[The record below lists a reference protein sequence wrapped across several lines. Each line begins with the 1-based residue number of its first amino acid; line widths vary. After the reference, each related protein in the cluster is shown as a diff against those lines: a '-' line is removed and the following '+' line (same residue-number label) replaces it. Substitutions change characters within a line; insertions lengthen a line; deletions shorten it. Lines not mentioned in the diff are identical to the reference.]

1 INRASVESRKG
12 APRIAPIPI
21 SPAAALPEPA
31 SSAPRMATSGIM
43 VSGNAVPTAA
53 SMLPTAPAPSCNR
66 SPIISTAFVKRTA
79 APSIAAR
86 ENINSRI
93 VTGSPQ
99 AIRGG
104 NVLDSYPPATLLHS
118 EAEGMDEL
126 EKTLAAVASGTLS
139 PEEAAGRLKKREVR
153 YLDEFAALDLGRS
166 ARKGVP
172 EVVYARGK
180 SPAQVALI
188 CASLLESRERVIVS
202 SPTPEHEAEIRARL
216 PETPLRQAGRS
227 MIVGNGEPSSGDGRV
242 GALSAGTSDLPVLEE
257 ALAVAR
263 EMGASVKSFHDVG
276 VAGVHRLAA
285 PLEELREFDP
295 DALIVAAGME
305 GALPSVVSGLVSVP
319 VIGLPTSTGY
329 GLGGDGT
336 AAILGMLQTCS
347 PGLSV
352 VNVNNGVGAGATAAL
367 IANRAALG
375 RATHENGR
383 KSGPD

>member
-1 INRASVESRKG
+1 
-12 APRIAPIPI
+12 
-21 SPAAALPEPA
+21 
-31 SSAPRMATSGIM
+31 
-43 VSGNAVPTAA
+43 
-53 SMLPTAPAPSCNR
+53 
-66 SPIISTAFVKRTA
+66 
-79 APSIAAR
+79 
-86 ENINSRI
+86 
-93 VTGSPQ
+93 
-99 AIRGG
+99 
-104 NVLDSYPPATLLHS
+104 
-118 EAEGMDEL
+118 MDEL
-126 EKTLAAVASGTLS
+126 ERTLAAVASGTLS
-139 PEEAAGRLKKREVR
+139 PENAAGHLRRGEVR

-180 SPAQVALI
+180 SPDQVASI
-188 CASLLESRERVIVS
+188 CATLLESRERVIVS
-202 SPTPEHEAEIRARL
+202 SPAPEHETELRATL
-216 PETPLRQAGRS
+216 PEVPLRPAGRS
-227 MIVGNGEPSSGDGRV
+227 LIVGGGEPPESGGRV

-285 PLEELREFDP
+285 PLEELRTFDP

-352 VNVNNGVGAGATAAL
+352 VNVDNGVGAGATAAL
-367 IANRAALG
+367 ISNRAALG
-375 RATHENGR
+375 RITHDNGQE
-383 KSGPD
+383 SGPS